1 MLPGADVVNV
11 KETTESVDMKSV
23 NASAEEVSTKT
34 TEGCVSMCGICPTC
48 VFASNPP
55 GSSRCLWKVSDEFKR
70 RFALT
75 LLLRCRSVQVL
86 ESIQGVLRGATSW
99 TLHTYARSRSPIT
112 PQEHLFRF
120 SHQGHDG
127 KPLGVN
133 VKEILKWFSSSPDLV
148 KSSYVCRIFSL
159 CDSEL
164 LRMVANLTN
173 VLLIRQKSGFL
184 EFNVSNHKNNHDNQ
198 EESEDPALMVV
209 PGSSKSVS
217 GVSRHRDFI
226 SCLPVDLSK
235 RILGM
240 LGEHTLIHCT
250 AVCQHWELLA
260 KETMEEMKFR
270 RNFEG
275 QSISMI
281 EGCSS
286 VNFVSPTYAN
296 IVEIPVPVK
305 DDKEEDIYSTV
316 HKLKPFNSAYA
327 NIRTT
332 AVQMEERNVYCGAYF
347 TKVLLD
353 NEDPYRVLD
362 YRGGLLLATGS
373 KDRLVRLFYVS
384 SETEDVSVLK
394 GHVGS
399 IRAVLLCEDRDLLI
413 TASFDA
419 SIRCWNL
426 KTDRCDMAL
435 YGHTGTVNCLDADAD
450 KLVSGA
456 KDCAVKV
463 WCLQTGKPLNG
474 FNFKHP
480 SPVLCVKV
488 SKTTIYS
495 SCTQG
500 LVKIW
505 DMENAALLRT
515 IDAHRSAVK
524 CLFLDDW
531 HLLSGDC
538 TGNVMVWS
546 INHNVEKCLITF
558 SHQKEVKSLTLLY
571 LRVITGCVDGKI
583 RIFNFLTGDCLRE
596 ITAETGTGRLLSL
609 HFLDQSILVNT
620 IYSVKLFQ
628 FAKVFWDYASSSRG
642 DHCDVMPQ
650 DSLVSEKSAASLR
663 KFPLSAPA
671 GDHVAQLP
679 STTQKIHSHNCMKPE
694 RGERLHRTHIL
705 SSLIKCQIQPRVCS
719 EIAKQSVK
727 LSEKAATERIK
738 KRGLHHPLTRD
749 FIHLRVN
756 TILRSQ
762 CTEQVSINTE
772 SNATLRDLWGPHTAK
787 ASLHSS
793 PKQSMRMR
801 SLQETHDGRPSR
813 AKTCVPVV
821 KRTITEHM
829 TNKPQGRQ
837 VSTAPRD
844 TKRTL

>member
-1 MLPGADVVNV
+1 MFVG
-11 KETTESVDMKSV
+11 KSRIKDGPLMF
-23 NASAEEVSTKT
+23 TKRA
-34 TEGCVSMCGICPTC
+34 EGCVSMCGICPTC

-112 PQEHLFRF
+112 PQEHPFRF
-120 SHQGHDG
+120 SHQGHVG

-184 EFNVSNHKNNHDNQ
+184 EFNGKI
-198 EESEDPALMVV
+198 
-209 PGSSKSVS
+209 S
-217 GVSRHRDFI
+217 GVGKDFVSTALQFPLRTTRGHQRHIYSYRI
-226 SCLPVDLSK
+226 YTIIVKTNSC
-235 RILGM
+235 
-240 LGEHTLIHCT
+240 
-250 AVCQHWELLA
+250 
-260 KETMEEMKFR
+260 
-270 RNFEG
+270 
-275 QSISMI
+275 SIS
-281 EGCSS
+281 
-286 VNFVSPTYAN
+286 F
-296 IVEIPVPVK
+296 
-305 DDKEEDIYSTV
+305 
-316 HKLKPFNSAYA
+316 LKPFNSAYA

-463 WCLQTGKPLNG
+463 WCLQTGKPFNG

-596 ITAETGTGRLLSL
+596 ITAETGTGRLL
-609 HFLDQSILVNT
+609 ILVNT

-694 RGERLHRTHIL
+694 RGE
-705 SSLIKCQIQPRVCS
+705 
-719 EIAKQSVK
+719 
-727 LSEKAATERIK
+727 
-738 KRGLHHPLTRD
+738 
-749 FIHLRVN
+749 
-756 TILRSQ
+756 SQ

-772 SNATLRDLWGPHTAK
+772 SNARLRDLWGPHTAK

>member
-23 NASAEEVSTKT
+23 NASAEEVSTKRA
-34 TEGCVSMCGICPTC
+34 EGCVSMCGICPTC

-112 PQEHLFRF
+112 PQEHPFRF
-120 SHQGHDG
+120 SHQGHVG

-184 EFNVSNHKNNHDNQ
+184 EFNGKI
-198 EESEDPALMVV
+198 
-209 PGSSKSVS
+209 S
-217 GVSRHRDFI
+217 GVGKDFVSTALQFPLRTTRGHQRHIYSYRI
-226 SCLPVDLSK
+226 YTIIVKTNSC
-235 RILGM
+235 
-240 LGEHTLIHCT
+240 
-250 AVCQHWELLA
+250 
-260 KETMEEMKFR
+260 
-270 RNFEG
+270 
-275 QSISMI
+275 SISFALQ
-281 EGCSS
+281 GLSS
-286 VNFVSPTYAN
+286 RIMT
-296 IVEIPVPVK
+296 PVL
-305 DDKEEDIYSTV
+305 
-316 HKLKPFNSAYA
+316 LKPFNSAYA

-463 WCLQTGKPLNG
+463 WCLQTGKPFNG

-596 ITAETGTGRLLSL
+596 ITAETGTVFLS
-609 HFLDQSILVNT
+609 
-620 IYSVKLFQ
+620 LFQ

-705 SSLIKCQIQPRVCS
+705 SSLIKCQIQ
-719 EIAKQSVK
+719 
-727 LSEKAATERIK
+727 L
-738 KRGLHHPLTRD
+738 
-749 FIHLRVN
+749 
-756 TILRSQ
+756 
-762 CTEQVSINTE
+762 SINTE
-772 SNATLRDLWGPHTAK
+772 SNARLRDLWGPHTAK

>member
-1 MLPGADVVNV
+1 YTPLGSLHFFALYFFF
-11 KETTESVDMKSV
+11 
-23 NASAEEVSTKT
+23 STKT
-34 TEGCVSMCGICPTC
+34 TEGCVSMCGMCPTC
-48 VFASNPP
+48 VFASKPP

-70 RFALT
+70 RFVLT

-86 ESIQGVLRGATSW
+86 ESIQGVLRGATLW

-112 PQEHLFRF
+112 PQEHPFRS

-133 VKEILKWFSSSPDLV
+133 VKEIWKWFSSSPDWV

-173 VLLIRQKSGFL
+173 VLLVRQKSGFL
-184 EFNVSNHKNNHDNQ
+184 EFNGKITGVGKDLGSTALQFSLWTTRVSNHNNNHDNQ
-198 EESEDPALMVV
+198 EEAEDPALMVV

-240 LGEHTLIHCT
+240 LDEYTLIRCT
-250 AVCQHWELLA
+250 AVCQYWELLA
-260 KETMEEMKFR
+260 KETSEEMKFR
-270 RNFEG
+270 RNFQG
-275 QSISMI
+275 QIFSMI
-281 EGCSS
+281 E
-286 VNFVSPTYAN
+286 
-296 IVEIPVPVK
+296 VETFFFTLNYIN
-305 DDKEEDIYSTV
+305 IYSAFGITRNIQHSDCV
-316 HKLKPFNSAYA
+316 FIWLVLQLKPFKSAYA

-463 WCLQTGKPLNG
+463 WCLQTGKPFNG

-495 SCTQG
+495 SCTRG

-538 TGNVMVWS
+538 AGKVMVWS

-558 SHQKEVKSLTLLY
+558 SHQKEVKSLTLVY

-596 ITAETGTGRLLSL
+596 ITAETGTGQICGVLTQLRLLCTHL
-609 HFLDQSILVNT
+609 QNGACTCV
-620 IYSVKLFQ
+620 
-628 FAKVFWDYASSSRG
+628 
-642 DHCDVMPQ
+642 HC
-650 DSLVSEKSAASLR
+650 R
-663 KFPLSAPA
+663 KRMMVIPA
-671 GDHVAQLP
+671 GPRPVSQL
-679 STTQKIHSHNCMKPE
+679 
-694 RGERLHRTHIL
+694 
-705 SSLIKCQIQPRVCS
+705 
-719 EIAKQSVK
+719 
-727 LSEKAATERIK
+727 
-738 KRGLHHPLTRD
+738 
-749 FIHLRVN
+749 
-756 TILRSQ
+756 
-762 CTEQVSINTE
+762 
-772 SNATLRDLWGPHTAK
+772 
-787 ASLHSS
+787 
-793 PKQSMRMR
+793 
-801 SLQETHDGRPSR
+801 
-813 AKTCVPVV
+813 
-821 KRTITEHM
+821 
-829 TNKPQGRQ
+829 
-837 VSTAPRD
+837 
-844 TKRTL
+844 

>member
-1 MLPGADVVNV
+1 MFVGKSRIKDGPLML
-11 KETTESVDMKSV
+11 S
-23 NASAEEVSTKT
+23 
-34 TEGCVSMCGICPTC
+34 
-48 VFASNPP
+48 
-55 GSSRCLWKVSDEFKR
+55 GSLCRCLWKVSDEFKR

-86 ESIQGVLRGATSW
+86 ENIQGVLRGATSW

-112 PQEHLFRF
+112 PQEHPLRF

-133 VKEILKWFSSSPDLV
+133 VKEIWKWFSSSPDWV

-184 EFNVSNHKNNHDNQ
+184 EFNGKISGVGKDLVST
-198 EESEDPALMVV
+198 ALQF
-209 PGSSKSVS
+209 PLRTTRGHQRHIYSYRIYTHNYSKSKFLFYKLCVTRVSVS

-235 RILGM
+235 RILGKS
-240 LGEHTLIHCT
+240 LHTT
-250 AVCQHWELLA
+250 VLLQP
-260 KETMEEMKFR
+260 E
-270 RNFEG
+270 
-275 QSISMI
+275 
-281 EGCSS
+281 
-286 VNFVSPTYAN
+286 FV
-296 IVEIPVPVK
+296 K
-305 DDKEEDIYSTV
+305 C
-316 HKLKPFNSAYA
+316 LKPFNSAYA

-413 TASFDA
+413 TASFDT

-463 WCLQTGKPLNG
+463 WCLQTGKPFNG

-495 SCTQG
+495 SCKQG

-524 CLFLDDW
+524 CLFLDDL

-546 INHNVEKCLITF
+546 INHNVEECLITF

-596 ITAETGTGRLLSL
+596 ITAETGTGRLL
-609 HFLDQSILVNT
+609 ILVNT

-679 STTQKIHSHNCMKPE
+679 STTQKIHSHDCMKPE
-694 RGERLHRTHIL
+694 RA
-705 SSLIKCQIQPRVCS
+705 RVCS

-749 FIHLRVN
+749 CIHLRVN

-762 CTEQVSINTE
+762 CTEEVSINME
-772 SNATLRDLWGPHTAK
+772 SKARLRDLWGPHTAK

-793 PKQSMRMR
+793 PKQSMHMC
-801 SLQETHDGRPSR
+801 SLQETHDGHPSR

>member
-11 KETTESVDMKSV
+11 KETTESVDIKSV

-34 TEGCVSMCGICPTC
+34 AEGCVSMCGMCPTC
-48 VFASNPP
+48 VFASKPP

-70 RFALT
+70 RFVLT

-112 PQEHLFRF
+112 PQEHPFRS

-133 VKEILKWFSSSPDLV
+133 VKEIWKWFSSSPDWV

-173 VLLIRQKSGFL
+173 VLLVRQKSGFL
-184 EFNVSNHKNNHDNQ
+184 EFNGKITGVGKDLGSTALQFSLRTTRVSNHNNNHDNQ

-240 LGEHTLIHCT
+240 LGDHTLIRCT
-250 AVCQHWELLA
+250 AVCQYWELLA
-260 KETMEEMKFR
+260 KETLEEMKFR
-270 RNFEG
+270 RNFQAFG
-275 QSISMI
+275 I
-281 EGCSS
+281 
-286 VNFVSPTYAN
+286 TRN
-296 IVEIPVPVK
+296 IQHSDCVFIWLVLQ
-305 DDKEEDIYSTV
+305 
-316 HKLKPFNSAYA
+316 LKPFKSAYA

-463 WCLQTGKPLNG
+463 WCLQTGKPFNG

-495 SCTQG
+495 SCTRG

-538 TGNVMVWS
+538 AGKVMVWS

-558 SHQKEVKSLTLLY
+558 SHQKEVKSLTLVY

-628 FAKVFWDYASSSRG
+628 FAKVFWDYASSSRA

-663 KFPLSAPA
+663 KFPLSAPG

-679 STTQKIHSHNCMKPE
+679 STTQKIHSYNCMKPE
-694 RGERLHRTHIL
+694 RA
-705 SSLIKCQIQPRVCS
+705 RVCG

-727 LSEKAATERIK
+727 LSENAATERIK
-738 KRGLHHPLTRD
+738 KRGLHHPLTQD
-749 FIHLRVN
+749 CIHLRVN

-762 CTEQVSINTE
+762 CTEEVSINME
-772 SNATLRDLWGPHTAK
+772 SNARLRDLWGPHTAK

-793 PKQSMRMR
+793 PKRSVHMC
-801 SLQETHDGRPSR
+801 SLQETHDGHPSR

-821 KRTITEHM
+821 KRTVTEHM
-829 TNKPQGRQ
+829 TNKPQGRE
-837 VSTAPRD
+837 VSTAPGNTR
-844 TKRTL
+844 RTL

>member
-1 MLPGADVVNV
+1 MR
-11 KETTESVDMKSV
+11 SV

-34 TEGCVSMCGICPTC
+34 AEGCVGMCGICPTC

-86 ESIQGVLRGATSW
+86 ESIQVVLRGATSW

-112 PQEHLFRF
+112 PQEHTFRF
-120 SHQGHDG
+120 SHQGHGG

-133 VKEILKWFSSSPDLV
+133 VKEIWKWFSSSPDWV

-173 VLLIRQKSGFL
+173 VLLVRQKSGFL
-184 EFNVSNHKNNHDNQ
+184 EFNVSNHNNNHDNQ

-235 RILGM
+235 RILGKS
-240 LGEHTLIHCT
+240 LHTT
-250 AVCQHWELLA
+250 
-260 KETMEEMKFR
+260 
-270 RNFEG
+270 
-275 QSISMI
+275 
-281 EGCSS
+281 GCSS

-316 HKLKPFNSAYA
+316 HKLKPFKSAYA

-399 IRAVLLCEDRDLLI
+399 IQAVLLCENRDLLI

-435 YGHTGTVNCLDADAD
+435 YGHTGTVSCLDADAD

-463 WCLQTGKPLNG
+463 WCLETGKPFNG

-538 TGNVMVWS
+538 TGKVMVWS

-642 DHCDVMPQ
+642 DHSDVMPQ

-705 SSLIKCQIQPRVCS
+705 SSPIKCQIQPRVCG

-749 FIHLRVN
+749 GIHLRVN

-762 CTEQVSINTE
+762 CTEEVSINME
-772 SNATLRDLWGPHTAK
+772 SNARLRDLWGPHTAK

-793 PKQSMRMR
+793 PKQSVHMC
-801 SLQETHDGRPSR
+801 SLQKMHDGHPSR
-813 AKTCVPVV
+813 AKTCVP
-821 KRTITEHM
+821 ECE
-829 TNKPQGRQ
+829 TNYH
-837 VSTAPRD
+837 
-844 TKRTL
+844 